1 MSRIADPLRE
11 LVTSYNSA
19 TYNKTHK
26 LTLGEYEAR
35 LLEIAD
41 QIDREHERRMNQAKN
56 DMRKAT
62 CRYMA
67 RVVEDYKHGRKWR
80 RKEGEKCAR

>member
-1 MSRIADPLRE
+1 MGKIADPLRE

-19 TYNKTHK
+19 KYNKTHK

-41 QIDREHERRMNQAKN
+41 MIDREHDVRMRQSRDN
-56 DMRKAT
+56 MRKAA
-62 CRYMA
+62 CRYMS

-80 RKEGEKCAR
+80 RKAGK

>member
-1 MSRIADPLRE
+1 MRIADPLRE

-19 TYNKTHK
+19 IYNKTHK

-41 QIDREHERRMNQAKN
+41 QIDREHERRMDQARN
-56 DMRKAT
+56 DMRKAA
-62 CRYMA
+62 CRYMM
-67 RVVEDYKHGRKWR
+67 RVVEDYKHGRKWQ